1 MSQENV
7 QATKRFI
14 DAYNRRDVEAMLADL
29 DPEIEWRSGILTSLG
44 GEAAV
49 FRGYEGF
56 RKALGELY
64 EALGETHIE
73 CSEMR
78 DLGNRVVTIGRFRV
92 RGRESGAGTESPW
105 GAVADFKG
113 SKAIRIRSYFNVE
126 EALEAAGLS
135 E

>member
-7 QATKRFI
+7 ETTKRFI
-14 DAYNRRDVEAMLADL
+14 DAYNRRDVEAMLAEV
-29 DPEIEWRSGILTSLG
+29 DPKFEWHSVILTGLQG
-44 GEAAV
+44 KETV
-49 FRGYEGF
+49 YRGHEGV
-56 RKALGELY
+56 REYLRDLY

-78 DLGNRVVTIGRFRV
+78 DLGNQLVMIGRFRV
-92 RGRESGAGTESPW
+92 RGRESGAGTESPL
-105 GAVADFKG
+105 GAVVDFEAGKG
-113 SKAIRIRSYFNVE
+113 TRLRSYSNVE

>member
-7 QATKRFI
+7 EAAERFI

-29 DPEIEWRSGILTSLG
+29 DPEIEWHSGILTGLG

-49 FRGYEGF
+49 FRGHEGF
-56 RKALGELY
+56 REALGDLH

-73 CSEMR
+73 CSEIR

-105 GAVADFKG
+105 GGVADFKG
-113 SKAIRIRSYFNVE
+113 GKAIRIRSYFSVE
-126 EALEAAGLS
+126 EVLEAAGLS

>member
-1 MSQENV
+1 M
-7 QATKRFI
+7 TKRFI
-14 DAYNRRDVEAMLADL
+14 DAYNRRDLEAVLADL

-49 FRGYEGF
+49 RGYEGL

-92 RGRESGAGTESPW
+92 RGRESGAGAESPW

-126 EALEAAGLS
+126 EVLKAAGLS